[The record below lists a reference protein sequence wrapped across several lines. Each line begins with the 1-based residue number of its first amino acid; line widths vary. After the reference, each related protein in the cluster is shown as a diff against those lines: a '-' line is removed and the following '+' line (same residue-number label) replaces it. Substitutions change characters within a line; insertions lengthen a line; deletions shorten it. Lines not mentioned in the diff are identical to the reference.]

1 MNRATITIAVLLAAG
16 VLSWFFPLFRVVSR
30 SSVQAAQAEG
40 KFNAAAFVDELWTNK
55 LPPTFADAH
64 DVAAVVAALREN
76 PQQAKTEFGRTVG
89 LGRSTLFFV
98 QGQGTIISVDAKAVG
113 ISFTTNAK
121 TSDVSLP
128 TGLLFGNTV
137 RDATGLVD
145 GNEFPNSQQFNEIST
160 HLNRKI
166 EETVLPNLKSQAKVG
181 NKIRFVGCSEV
192 TNLPRDVSPLK
203 VIPLQVRF
211 EASP

>member
-30 SSVQAAQAEG
+30 SSVQAAQSAS
-40 KFNAAAFVDELWTNK
+40 KFDAAAFVDELWTKK

-64 DVAAVVAALREN
+64 DAAAVVAALREN

-89 LGRSTLFFV
+89 LGRSTLYFL
-98 QGQGTIISVDAKAVG
+98 QGQGTIASVDGKAVG
-113 ISFTTNAK
+113 IALTADTNEPE
-121 TSDVSLP
+121 VSLP

-145 GNEFPNSQQFNEIST
+145 GNAFPNSQQFNEIST
-160 HLNRKI
+160 QLNRKI
-166 EETVLPNLKSQAKVG
+166 EETVLPSLKSQAKVG
-181 NKIRFVGCSEV
+181 DKIRFVGCSEV

-203 VIPLQVRF
+203 VIPLEVTF